1 MLDKPNLHGSISEY
15 CVLLSPPGPFMSSN
29 PVLEI
34 SQERFRPDEMSMRE
48 APVDNLSPIL
58 TPADNAL
65 FFNARGDKKGANK
78 DEGESVLGQLINE
91 GERSWGNF
99 AGGWGDSNFQD
110 KLADSPAKSEK
121 GSLLD
126 FGDMASLYGLK
137 EVEQR
142 RNIDNYTRGASAEQR
157 ALADENTFQ
166 HVFGKAA

>member
-1 MLDKPNLHGSISEY
+1 
-15 CVLLSPPGPFMSSN
+15 MSSN
-29 PVLEI
+29 SVFEV

-58 TPADNAL
+58 TQGDNDI
-65 FFNARGDKKGANK
+65 FFSAKGGKKK
-78 DEGESVLGQLINE
+78 EESDSVLGDFIGDVQ
-91 GERSWGNF
+91 RSWGNF
-99 AGGWGDSNFQD
+99 ANTMNMEGKSEDELP
-110 KLADSPAKSEK
+110 KLAAAKSER

-157 ALADENTFQ
+157 AIADENTFQ